1 MTKRLKTFQLFYL
14 SEIELK
20 KVPNIRMLG
29 VLSDDQNNESQFTQF
44 AEKMVKILKTF
55 LLAIE
60 LKTWFPIFD
69 YSGIIEPMERYP
81 NPSSGIINP

>member
-29 VLSDDQNNESQFTQF
+29 VLSDDQNDESQFTQF

-60 LKTWFPIFD
+60 GKT
-69 YSGIIEPMERYP
+69 
-81 NPSSGIINP
+81 

>member
-29 VLSDDQNNESQFTQF
+29 VLTDDQNDESQFTQF

-55 LLAIE
+55 FISNRVKNLI
-60 LKTWFPIFD
+60 
-69 YSGIIEPMERYP
+69 P
-81 NPSSGIINP
+81 NL

>member
-29 VLSDDQNNESQFTQF
+29 VLSDDQNDESQFTQF

-60 LKTWFPIFD
+60 LKT
-69 YSGIIEPMERYP
+69 
-81 NPSSGIINP
+81 

>member
-60 LKTWFPIFD
+60 LKT
-69 YSGIIEPMERYP
+69 
-81 NPSSGIINP
+81 